1 MRYFGQV
8 IRPPSEARSYLLQI
22 TYGCS
27 WNRCT
32 FCPAYLEKPFK
43 IRPFNEVKQD
53 ILMAKKA
60 YPDIK
65 RVFLCDG
72 DGLVLS
78 GSRLLPILDLLNE
91 TFPHLNRVGIY
102 FNARNILS
110 KSEKEIQQLVQ
121 RKLTIGYI
129 GLESGSERVL
139 EKVKKGVTPKEII
152 EAVLKAQ
159 KNGMKISVIG
169 LLGLGGVEVSEE
181 HAIKTASA
189 VSAMK
194 PLYFSLL
201 TLMIVKGTP
210 LYKDFEA
217 KKFIL
222 PDEKGLL
229 NEMRTIIENIETERT
244 IFRTNHASNYLPLE
258 GILSRDK
265 RKLVEAIDLAL
276 GGKILLKPEY
286 FRGL

>member
-1 MRYFGQV
+1 MRYKGQV

-27 WNRCT
+27 WNNCT

-43 IRPFNEVKQD
+43 IRPFKEVEQD
-53 ILMAKKA
+53 IQMAKKA
-60 YPDIK
+60 SPHVR

-78 GSRLLPILDLLNE
+78 MDRLLPILDLLNVS
-91 TFPHLNRVGIY
+91 FPNLNRIGIY

-110 KSEKEIQQLVQ
+110 KSHSEIQQLVQ

-129 GLESGSERVL
+129 GLESGSDRIL
-139 EKVKKGVTPKEII
+139 EKVRKGATAQEMI

-159 KNGMKISVIG
+159 ENGMKISVIG
-169 LLGLGGVEVSEE
+169 LLGLGGVKHSQE
-181 HAIKTASA
+181 HANKTAA
-189 VSAMK
+189 VISEMK
-194 PLYFSLL
+194 PRYFSLL
-201 TLMIVKGTP
+201 TLMLVRGTP

-222 PDEKGLL
+222 PNEKGLL
-229 NEMRTIIENIETERT
+229 KEMRVIIENIETEKT

-265 RKLVEAIDLAL
+265 KKLVKAIDLAL
-276 GGKILLKPEY
+276 SGKIPLKPEF

>member
-1 MRYFGQV
+1 MRYKGQV
-8 IRPPSEARSYLLQI
+8 IRPPSEANSYLLQI

-32 FCPAYLEKPFK
+32 FCPAYLDKPFQ
-43 IRPFNEVKQD
+43 IRPFDEIAED
-53 ILMAKKA
+53 IRLARQA
-60 YPDIK
+60 YPEVK

-78 GSRLLPILDLLNE
+78 ADRLLPILDLLNE
-91 TFPHLNRVGIY
+91 AFPELGRIGIY
-102 FNARNILS
+102 FNARDILS
-110 KSEKEIQQLVQ
+110 KSDEEIQHLVQ

-129 GLESGSERVL
+129 GLESGSDRVL
-139 EKVKKGVTPKEII
+139 KRVHKGATAEEMIA
-152 EAVLKAQ
+152 AVLKAQ
-159 KNGMKISVIG
+159 QNGMKTSVIG
-169 LLGLGGVEVSEE
+169 LLGLGGIDLSKE
-181 HAIKTASA
+181 HAIETASA

-194 PLYFSLL
+194 PRYFSLL

-210 LYKDFEA
+210 LFKDLKTGA
-217 KKFIL
+217 FIL

-229 NEMRTIIENIETERT
+229 REMRTIIQNIETEKI

-258 GILSRDK
+258 GILSKDK
-265 RKLVEAIDLAL
+265 KKLVAVIDQAL
-276 GGKILLKPEY
+276 SGKIPLKPEF

>member
-1 MRYFGQV
+1 MRYSGQV

-27 WNRCT
+27 WNKCT
-32 FCPAYLEKPFK
+32 FCPAYLDKPFK
-43 IRPFNEVKQD
+43 IRPFDEIKQD
-53 ILMAKKA
+53 ILMAKEA
-60 YPDIK
+60 YPDMR

-78 GSRLLPILDLLNE
+78 MDRLLPILDLLNA
-91 TFPHLNRVGIY
+91 TFPNLNRIGIY

-110 KSEKEIQQLVQ
+110 KSENEIQQLVQ

-139 EKVKKGVTPKEII
+139 ERVHKGATAKEMI

-159 KNGMKISVIG
+159 ENGMKISVIG
-169 LLGLGGVEVSEE
+169 LLGLGGTELSEE
-181 HAIKTASA
+181 HAIKTAAA

-194 PLYFSLL
+194 PRYFSLL

-210 LYKDFEA
+210 LYKDLKA

-229 NEMRTIIENIETERT
+229 KETRTIIENIETERT

-265 RKLVEAIDLAL
+265 RKLVELIDQAL
-276 GGKILLKPEY
+276 NGKIPLKPEF

>member
-1 MRYFGQV
+1 MRYTGQV
-8 IRPPSEARSYLLQI
+8 IRPPSEAKSYLLQI

-27 WNRCT
+27 WNKCT
-32 FCPAYLEKPFK
+32 FCPAYLDKPFK
-43 IRPFNEVKQD
+43 IRPIDQVKQD
-53 ILMAKKA
+53 ILMAKEA
-60 YPDIK
+60 YPDVK

-78 GSRLLPILDLLNE
+78 MDRLLPILDLLNV
-91 TFPHLNRVGIY
+91 TFPDLNRIGVY

-110 KSEKEIQQLVQ
+110 KSDDEIQRLVK

-129 GLESGSERVL
+129 GLESGSEQVL
-139 EKVKKGVTPKEII
+139 EKVHKGVPPQEII

-169 LLGLGGVEVSEE
+169 LLGLGGIEHSEE
-181 HAIKTASA
+181 HASKTASV

-194 PLYFSLL
+194 PRFFSLL
-201 TLMIVKGTP
+201 TLMVVKGTP
-210 LYKDFEA
+210 LYRDFEA

-229 NEMRTIIENIETERT
+229 KEMRTIIENVETEKT

-258 GILSRDK
+258 GILSRD
-265 RKLVEAIDLAL
+265 
-276 GGKILLKPEY
+276 
-286 FRGL
+286 

>member
-1 MRYFGQV
+1 MRYTGQV

-32 FCPAYLEKPFK
+32 FCPAYLDKPFK
-43 IRPFNEVKQD
+43 IRPIDQIKQD
-53 ILMAKKA
+53 ILLAREA
-60 YPDIK
+60 YPDLK

-78 GSRLLPILDLLNE
+78 MDRLLPILDMLNV
-91 TFPHLNRVGIY
+91 TFPNLNRIGIY

-110 KSEKEIQQLVQ
+110 KSSDDIQRIVR

-139 EKVKKGVTPKEII
+139 EKVHKGVTPEEII

-159 KNGMKISVIG
+159 ENGMKISVIG
-169 LLGLGGVEVSEE
+169 LLGLGGVEHSEE
-181 HAIKTASA
+181 HAKKTASA

-194 PLYFSLL
+194 PRFFSLL
-201 TLMIVKGTP
+201 TIMVVKGTL

-229 NEMRTIIENIETERT
+229 KEMRTIIENIETERT

-258 GILSRDK
+258 GVLSRDK
-265 RKLVEAIDLAL
+265 RKLVAIIDQAL
-276 GGKILLKPEY
+276 KGEILLKPEF

>member
-1 MRYFGQV
+1 MRYTGQV
-8 IRPPSEARSYLLQI
+8 IRPPSEAKSYLLQI

-32 FCPAYLEKPFK
+32 FCPAYLDKPFK
-43 IRPFNEVKQD
+43 IRPMEEVKQD
-53 ILMAKKA
+53 ILMAKRA
-60 YPDIK
+60 YPDVK

-78 GSRLLPILDLLNE
+78 MDRLLPILDLLNV
-91 TFPHLNRVGIY
+91 TFPDLNRIGIY

-110 KSEKEIQQLVQ
+110 KSDDEIQQLVR
-121 RKLTIGYI
+121 RKLSIGYI

-139 EKVKKGVTPKEII
+139 EKVNKGATPQELI

-169 LLGLGGVEVSEE
+169 LLGLGGIEHSEE
-181 HAIKTASA
+181 HAKKTASA

-194 PLYFSLL
+194 PRYFSLL
-201 TLMIVKGTP
+201 TLMIVR
-210 LYKDFEA
+210 EA
-217 KKFIL
+217 RKFIL

-229 NEMRTIIENIETERT
+229 KEMKTIIENIATERT

-258 GILSRDK
+258 GILSRDR
-265 RKLVEAIDLAL
+265 RKLVEVIDLAIE
-276 GGKILLKPEY
+276 GKILLKPEF